1 MIESMA
7 CGTPVIA
14 TRWGAV
20 PEVIEENGRGGILVD
35 DYREMPAKLEE
46 ADQMDPFEC
55 RAYVE
60 ERFSRERMVADY
72 MDAYRAAIER
82 SRA

>member
-20 PEVIEENGRGGILVD
+20 PEVIEHGRSGIIVD
-35 DYREMPAKLEE
+35 DYRIIPVALEE
-46 ADQMDPFEC
+46 ADKLDPYDI
-55 RAYVE
+55 RRYVE
-60 ERFSRERMVADY
+60 QEFSADRMVSDY
-72 MDAYRAAIER
+72 LAAYRTAIER
-82 SRA
+82 VT

>member
-20 PEVIEENGRGGILVD
+20 PEVIVEDGRGGLLVD
-35 DYREMPAKLEE
+35 NYREIAAKLEE
-46 ADQMDPFEC
+46 ADEMDPLEC
-55 RAYVE
+55 RAYAE
-60 ERFSRERMVADY
+60 ERFSRERMVDDY

-82 SRA
+82 AR